1 MNDKNKVIE
10 NKGAN
15 TIFYSIAGVILLCA
29 LYTIHS
35 KTSKLVDGFGQ
46 SFTSTLLDMLKVG
59 GGINFSHALL
69 AFVLLV
75 LILIFKIVIEK
86 TSNIEGT
93 AAKVGSIVAKK
104 MLTLISNILLVLVF
118 LWNAWIVLV
127 PYIVYKTNTYTIL
140 GGNFV
145 VDCIMIASLLVLIF
159 IKKFN

>member
-75 LILIFKIVIEK
+75 LIYLIGR
-86 TSNIEGT
+86 N
-93 AAKVGSIVAKK
+93 
-104 MLTLISNILLVLVF
+104 
-118 LWNAWIVLV
+118 
-127 PYIVYKTNTYTIL
+127 YI
-140 GGNFV
+140 
-145 VDCIMIASLLVLIF
+145 
-159 IKKFN
+159 